1 MGEQARGTALSL
13 QTAPLPALVLT
24 SSPPREGPASSG
36 VAAAAAQADFFWR
49 RLAEFVAIFGLL
61 PLTFFIWPTTG
72 VLIPALVVGGVACVV
87 VLWRDP
93 AFDRRR
99 LLNVRAVGGQWRMI
113 AAFGLIGMASMLAG
127 VAYFDPDR
135 LFWLP
140 RNKPGLWAAIMIG
153 YPLMSV
159 YPQQVIYRAFLM
171 HRYRAVFP
179 GRWTM
184 IAASGGAFCFGHV
197 MFQSWLAIALTLIGG
212 VLFAWRYDRSKSLAA
227 VWLEHTVWG
236 CLIFTIG
243 LGTHFFLGAVALGVQ

>member
-1 MGEQARGTALSL
+1 MPS
-13 QTAPLPALVLT
+13 PAHLLT
-24 SSPPREGPASSG
+24 CSPPQECSAIPSTPG
-36 VAAAAAQADFFWR
+36 AAAQSDFFWK
-49 RLAEFVAIFGLL
+49 RLGEFVVVFGLL
-61 PLTFFIWPTTG
+61 PMTYFLWPTTR

-93 AFDRRR
+93 TFDRRR
-99 LLNVRAVGGQWRMI
+99 LLNIRAIGGQWKMI
-113 AAFGLIGMASMLAG
+113 AVFGLIGMVSMLAG
-127 VAYFDPDR
+127 VAYFDPER

-153 YPLMSV
+153 YPLFSV

-184 IAASGGAFCFGHV
+184 IAASGAAFCFGHV
-197 MFQSWLAIALTLIGG
+197 MFQSWLAIGLTLIGG

-243 LGTHFFLGAVALGVQ
+243 LGTHFFLGAVALGVR